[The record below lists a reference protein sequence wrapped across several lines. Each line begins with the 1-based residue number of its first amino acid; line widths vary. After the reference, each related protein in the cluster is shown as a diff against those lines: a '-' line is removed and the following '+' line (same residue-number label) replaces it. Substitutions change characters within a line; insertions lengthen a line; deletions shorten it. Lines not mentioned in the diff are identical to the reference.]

1 MTKIAFFDV
10 DGTMINV
17 PHQLLKPTDKTIH
30 ALKEFQKQ
38 GNYIVVASARGVKPE
53 CLDEIPFDGFIGCD
67 GGYIEFHQEVLLNN
81 VFTVKDLNLQN
92 SIYEATNGQYIIN
105 ERATS
110 YFSDVDGELIK
121 KHLKLYNGTDKL
133 PDDYDDHWR
142 FQNIKANTV
151 TALFYNA
158 KDLHE
163 ALDMLPQ
170 EWSINAYDTG
180 HIRMDVHPQGYTKGT
195 ACEYLYQ
202 KLNIPKENTYA
213 FGDGEND
220 IEMFHLVGTSIAMGN
235 ADVEV
240 KKHAS
245 TVTLTVDEDGI
256 ADFFEKEFKIK

>member
-81 VFTVKDLNLQN
+81 VFSVKDLNLQN
-92 SIYEATNGQYIIN
+92 SVYEATNGQYIIS

-121 KHLKLYNGTDKL
+121 KHLRLYNGTDKL
-133 PDDYDDHWR
+133 PEEYNDDWR
-142 FQNIKANTV
+142 FQDIKANTV
-151 TALFYNA
+151 TALF
-158 KDLHE
+158 
-163 ALDMLPQ
+163 
-170 EWSINAYDTG
+170 
-180 HIRMDVHPQGYTKGT
+180 
-195 ACEYLYQ
+195 
-202 KLNIPKENTYA
+202 
-213 FGDGEND
+213 
-220 IEMFHLVGTSIAMGN
+220 
-235 ADVEV
+235 
-240 KKHAS
+240 
-245 TVTLTVDEDGI
+245 
-256 ADFFEKEFKIK
+256 